1 MGQSRGTGG
10 HPGAIGFDDVPMDQ
24 PKSTECHGSGHCGNP
39 IETLSGPQLPEEILA
54 ARLHSFIFPK
64 GNRILHLVDS
74 LVMNRRSDSAIAFI
88 AMSLTYSNATRER
101 DARCANAHAAVEP
114 ILTLRSSA
122 IFLCAW
128 SIGSVLFAKAAK
140 SASGDCTSLE
150 KSAIALAWSATMRFA

>member
-39 IETLSGPQLPEEILA
+39 IETLSGSQLPEEILA

-74 LVMNRRSDSAIAFI
+74 LVMNRRSGSSTSFT
-88 AMSLTYSNATRER
+88 AMSLTHTTPPRHL
-101 DARCANAHAAVEP
+101 DAR
-114 ILTLRSSA
+114 ILTPQ
-122 IFLCAW
+122 
-128 SIGSVLFAKAAK
+128 
-140 SASGDCTSLE
+140 
-150 KSAIALAWSATMRFA
+150 